1 MTILRFKKTLEKME
15 QEVSHLDL
23 EIEQQR
29 RIISSQ
35 SNIGAFFQ
43 SLLGMGLTE
52 INILEINSILL
63 RGGFDFDHNNNNRN
77 KQALISDLTKYQ
89 NIKLVIKSSKQ
100 KQIQLTNNIKEL
112 ENQKIVLQNHI
123 NILFF
128 MFYSLVDFY
137 TVFKKVNVLHENSK
151 IISIII
157 LLSFIFKDN
166 KKTLQTMMILT
177 KRKLILTKTQI
188 KRMNNSNIKL
198 ISTIKDH

>member
-1 MTILRFKKTLEKME
+1 ME